1 MKKLLII
8 ALLFLISGC
17 APVPDPNY
25 VSPAEKSRREWQE
38 TKRDVIE
45 ENNRFAINLYSQYK
59 SEEGNIF
66 FSPFSISTAMAM
78 VYEGAE
84 GKTAKEIK
92 SVFGFPKY
100 DNSRRNQYSTLLSEI
115 NKKDKK
121 YTLNTAN
128 ALWAEQDFN
137 FLDNYLTTVEKY
149 YGGKTTN
156 LDFKNDWEASRLII
170 NNWVEDK
177 TNNKIKDLFPEGS
190 INPLTRLVLTNAIY
204 FKAEWLK
211 QFDADKTRDMNFRVN
226 PDKSIKVPMMQRT
239 DGKSIFNYTQNKD
252 LQILEMPYAGED
264 LSMLILLP
272 FNNDIEVLENSF
284 TIEKLTEWKKS
295 LRKRRVKIYIPKF
308 KFETKYFLKET
319 LGDLGMPT
327 AFTNLADF
335 SGMTGTKELEIDK
348 VIHQAFIEVNEEG
361 TEAAAATGIAMV
373 VKSIPPPTPIFKADH
388 PFIFII
394 QQNETGNILFMGR
407 VNNPTN

>member
-1 MKKLLII
+1 MIRRLIILLLIV
-8 ALLFLISGC
+8 GC
-17 APVPDPNY
+17 VLA
-25 VSPAEKSRREWQE
+25 
-38 TKRDVIE
+38 RDVIE
-45 ENNRFAINLYSQYK
+45 ANNHFAINLYSQYK

-100 DNSRRNQYSTLLSEI
+100 DNSRRNQYSNLLSEI
-115 NKKDKK
+115 NKKDKEYALK
-121 YTLNTAN
+121 TAN

-137 FLDNYLTTVEKY
+137 FLDKYLTTVEKY

-156 LDFKNDWEASRLII
+156 LDFKNEPEASRLII

-190 INPLTRLVLTNAIY
+190 IHPLTRLVLTNAIY

-211 QFDADKTRDMNFRVN
+211 QFDVDKTRDKNFRVN

-239 DGKSIFNYTQNKD
+239 DRKSIFNYTQNED

-272 FNNDIEVLENSF
+272 FDDDIEVLENSF

-308 KFETKYFLKET
+308 KFETKYFLSET
-319 LGDLGMPT
+319 LSNLGMPT
-327 AFTNLADF
+327 AFTNSADF
-335 SGMTGTKELEIDK
+335 SGMTGTKDLKIDK

-361 TEAAAATGIAMV
+361 TEAAAATGVTIMMLSA
-373 VKSIPPPTPIFKADH
+373 KPPTPIFKADH

>member
-1 MKKLLII
+1 MIRRLIILLLIV
-8 ALLFLISGC
+8 GC
-17 APVPDPNY
+17 VFG
-25 VSPAEKSRREWQE
+25 E
-38 TKRDVIE
+38 DVIE
-45 ENNRFAINLYSQYK
+45 ANNRFAINLYSQYK

-100 DNSRRNQYSTLLSEI
+100 DNSRRNQYSDLLSEI
-115 NKKDKK
+115 NKKDKE
-121 YTLNTAN
+121 YALNTAN
-128 ALWAEQDFN
+128 ALWAEQDFQ
-137 FLDNYLTTVEKY
+137 FLDEYLTTVEEY
-149 YGGKTTN
+149 YKGKTTN
-156 LDFKNDWEASRLII
+156 LDFKNEPDSSRLII

-177 TNNKIKDLFPEGS
+177 TNNKIKDLFPVGS
-190 INPLTRLVLTNAIY
+190 INSLTRLVLTNAIY
-204 FKAEWLK
+204 FKAKWLT
-211 QFDADKTRDMNFRVN
+211 QFDADKTSDEYFRVN
-226 PDKSIKVPMMQRT
+226 PDENIEVPMMQPT
-239 DGKSIFNYTQNKD
+239 SQKSTFNYTQNKD
-252 LQILEMPYAGED
+252 LQILEMPYVGED

-272 FNNDIEVLENSF
+272 FDNEIEVLENSF

-308 KFETKYFLKET
+308 KFKTKYFLGET
-319 LGDLGMPT
+319 LGDLGMPI
-327 AFTNLADF
+327 AFTNSADF
-335 SGMTGTKELEIDK
+335 SGMTGTKDLKIDK

-361 TEAAAATGIAMV
+361 TEAAAATGIGVGM
-373 VKSIPPPTPIFKADH
+373 KTSMPRPPPIFKADH

-394 QQNETGNILFMGR
+394 QQKETGNILFMGR

>member
-1 MKKLLII
+1 MKKLI
-8 ALLFLISGC
+8 LLSILFVIGC
-17 APVPDPNY
+17 VFA
-25 VSPAEKSRREWQE
+25 Q
-38 TKRDVIE
+38 DVIE
-45 ENNRFAINLYSQYK
+45 ANNRFAINLYSQYK

-100 DNSRRNQYSTLLSEI
+100 DNSRRNQYSNLLSEI
-115 NKKDKK
+115 NKKDKEYALK
-121 YTLNTAN
+121 TAN

-137 FLDNYLTTVEKY
+137 FLDKYLTTVEKY

-156 LDFKNDWEASRLII
+156 LDFKNEWEASRLII

-177 TNNKIKDLFPEGS
+177 TNDKIKDLFPEGS
-190 INPLTRLVLTNAIY
+190 IHPLTRLVLTNAIY
-204 FKAEWLK
+204 FKAKWLI
-211 QFDADKTRDMNFRVN
+211 QFDADKTSAEYFRVN
-226 PDKSIKVPMMQRT
+226 PDKSIKVPMMQPT
-239 DGKSIFNYTQNKD
+239 SQKSTFNYTQNKD

-272 FNNDIEVLENSF
+272 LDDDIEVLENSF

-295 LRKRRVKIYIPKF
+295 LRRRKVNIYIPKF
-308 KFETKYFLKET
+308 KFETKYFMKNT
-319 LGDLGMPT
+319 LSDLGMPT
-327 AFTNLADF
+327 AFTNSADF
-335 SGMTGTKELEIDK
+335 SGMTGTKDLKIDK

-361 TEAAAATGIAMV
+361 TEAAAATGIGVGM
-373 VKSIPPPTPIFKADH
+373 KTSMPPPTPIFKADH

>member
-1 MKKLLII
+1 MKLLYPFII
-8 ALLFLISGC
+8 LSAFSFAVDKSGITE
-17 APVPDPNY
+17 A
-25 VSPAEKSRREWQE
+25 
-38 TKRDVIE
+38 
-45 ENNRFAINLYSQYK
+45 NNRFAINLYSQYK

-100 DNSRRNQYSTLLSEI
+100 DNSRRNQYFNLLSEI
-115 NKKDKK
+115 NKKDKEYALK
-121 YTLNTAN
+121 TAN
-128 ALWAEQDFN
+128 ALWAQQDFQ
-137 FLDNYLTTVEKY
+137 FLDEYLTTVEKY
-149 YGGKTTN
+149 YEGKTTN
-156 LDFKNDWEASRLII
+156 LDFKNEPEASRLII

-190 INPLTRLVLTNAIY
+190 IHVLTRLVLTNAIY
-204 FKAEWLK
+204 FKAKWLI
-211 QFDADKTRDMNFRVN
+211 QFDADKTSDEYFRVN
-226 PDKSIKVPMMQRT
+226 PDKSIKVPMMQPT
-239 DGKSIFNYTQNKD
+239 SQKSTFNYTQNKD

-272 FNNDIEVLENSF
+272 LDDDIEALENSF
-284 TIEKLTEWKKS
+284 TLEKLTAWKKS
-295 LRKRRVKIYIPKF
+295 LRKRRVNIYIPRF
-308 KFETKYFLKET
+308 KFETKYFLRKT
-319 LGDLGMPT
+319 LSNLGMPT
-327 AFTNLADF
+327 TFTNSADF
-335 SGMTGTKELEIDK
+335 SGMTGTKILKIDK

-361 TEAAAATGIAMV
+361 TEAAAATAVTMML
-373 VKSIPPPTPIFKADH
+373 KRSKKQKHPTPVFRADH

-407 VNNPTN
+407 VSNPIN

>member
-1 MKKLLII
+1 MKKLLLLLLI
-8 ALLFLISGC
+8 AGC
-17 APVPDPNY
+17 VFA
-25 VSPAEKSRREWQE
+25 
-38 TKRDVIE
+38 RDVIE
-45 ENNRFAINLYSQYK
+45 ANNRFAINLYSQYK

-100 DNSRRNQYSTLLSEI
+100 DNSRRNQYSNLLSEI
-115 NKKDKK
+115 NKKDKEYALK
-121 YTLNTAN
+121 TAN

-137 FLDNYLTTVEKY
+137 FLDKYLTTVEKY

-156 LDFKNDWEASRLII
+156 LDFKNEPDTSRLII

-190 INPLTRLVLTNAIY
+190 IHPLTRLVLTNAIY

-239 DGKSIFNYTQNKD
+239 DRKSIFNYTQNED

-272 FNNDIEVLENSF
+272 LDDDIEALENSF

-295 LRKRRVKIYIPKF
+295 LRKRRVNIYIPKF
-308 KFETKYFLKET
+308 KFETKYFMSET
-319 LGDLGMPT
+319 LSNLGMPT
-327 AFTNLADF
+327 AFTNSADF
-335 SGMTGTKELEIDK
+335 SGMTGKKDLKIDK

-361 TEAAAATGIAMV
+361 TEAAAATGISMMIT
-373 VKSIPPPTPIFKADH
+373 SMPPPTPIFKADH

-407 VNNPTN
+407 VNNPNN

>member
-1 MKKLLII
+1 MVGSLFGQDLDLREII
-8 ALLFLISGC
+8 EA
-17 APVPDPNY
+17 
-25 VSPAEKSRREWQE
+25 
-38 TKRDVIE
+38 
-45 ENNRFAINLYSQYK
+45 NNRFAINLYSQYK

-100 DNSRRNQYSTLLSEI
+100 DNSRRNQYSNLLSDI
-115 NKKDKK
+115 NKKDNEYALK
-121 YTLNTAN
+121 TAN
-128 ALWAEQDFN
+128 ALWAEQDFH
-137 FLDNYLTTVEKY
+137 FLEEYLTTVEKY

-156 LDFKNDWEASRLII
+156 LDFKNEWEASRLII

-177 TNNKIKDLFPEGS
+177 TNDKIKDLLPEGV
-190 INPLTRLVLTNAIY
+190 IDADTRLVLTNAIY
-204 FKAEWLK
+204 FKAKWLI
-211 QFDADKTRDMNFRVN
+211 QFDADKTSDEYFRVN
-226 PDKSIKVPMMQRT
+226 PDKSIKVPMMQPT
-239 DGKSIFNYTQNKD
+239 SQKSTFNYTQNKD

-272 FNNDIEVLENSF
+272 LDDDIETLENSF

-295 LRKRRVKIYIPKF
+295 LRKRRVNIYIPKF
-308 KFETKYFLKET
+308 KFETKYFMIYT
-319 LGDLGMPT
+319 LSNLGMPT
-327 AFTNLADF
+327 AFTDSADF
-335 SGMTGTKELEIDK
+335 SGMTGTNELKIDK

-361 TEAAAATGIAMV
+361 TEAAAATGVIMTM
-373 VKSIPPPTPIFKADH
+373 KSLRIQKHPTPVFRADH

>member
-1 MKKLLII
+1 MIRRLIILLLIV
-8 ALLFLISGC
+8 GC
-17 APVPDPNY
+17 VFA
-25 VSPAEKSRREWQE
+25 
-38 TKRDVIE
+38 RDVIE
-45 ENNRFAINLYSQYK
+45 ANNRFAINLYSQYK

-100 DNSRRNQYSTLLSEI
+100 DNSRRNQYSNLLSEI
-115 NKKDKK
+115 NKKDKEYALK
-121 YTLNTAN
+121 TAN
-128 ALWAEQDFN
+128 ALWAEQDFH
-137 FLDNYLTTVEKY
+137 FLDEYLTTVEKY

-156 LDFKNDWEASRLII
+156 LDFKNEWEASRLII

-177 TNNKIKDLFPEGS
+177 TNDKIKDLLPEGA
-190 INPLTRLVLTNAIY
+190 IHPLIRLVLTNAIY
-204 FKAEWLK
+204 FKAEWLI
-211 QFDADKTRDMNFRVN
+211 QFDADKTSDEYFRVN
-226 PDKSIKVPMMQRT
+226 PDKSIKVPMMQPT
-239 DGKSIFNYTQNKD
+239 SQKSTFNYTQNKD

-272 FNNDIEVLENSF
+272 LDDDIEALENSF

-295 LRKRRVKIYIPKF
+295 LRRRKVNIYIPKF
-308 KFETKYFLKET
+308 KFETKYFMANT
-319 LGDLGMPT
+319 LSNLGMPT
-327 AFTNLADF
+327 AFTGSADF
-335 SGMTGTKELEIDK
+335 SGMTGTKDLKIDK

-361 TEAAAATGIAMV
+361 TEAAAATGIIMYAISFR
-373 VKSIPPPTPIFKADH
+373 KQKHPTPVFRADH

-394 QQNETGNILFMGR
+394 QQKDTGNILFMGR
-407 VNNPTN
+407 VNNPNN

>member
-1 MKKLLII
+1 MLGSLFGQDLDSREII
-8 ALLFLISGC
+8 EA
-17 APVPDPNY
+17 
-25 VSPAEKSRREWQE
+25 
-38 TKRDVIE
+38 
-45 ENNRFAINLYSQYK
+45 NNRFAINLYSQYK

-100 DNSRRNQYSTLLSEI
+100 DNSRRNQYSDLLSEI
-115 NKKDKK
+115 NKKDKEYALK
-121 YTLNTAN
+121 TAN
-128 ALWAEQDFN
+128 ALWAQQDFQ
-137 FLDNYLTTVEKY
+137 FLDEYLTTVEEY

-156 LDFKNDWEASRLII
+156 LDFINESDSSRLII

-190 INPLTRLVLTNAIY
+190 IHSLTRLVLANAIY
-204 FKAEWLK
+204 FKAKWLI
-211 QFDADKTRDMNFRVN
+211 QFDADKTSDEYFRVN
-226 PDKSIKVPMMQRT
+226 PDEHIEVPMMQPT
-239 DGKSIFNYTQNKD
+239 SQKSTFNYTQNKD
-252 LQILEMPYAGED
+252 LQILEIPYAGED

-272 FNNDIEVLENSF
+272 LDDDIEALENSF

-295 LRKRRVKIYIPKF
+295 LRKHRVNIYIPKF
-308 KFETKYFLKET
+308 KFETKYFLSET
-319 LGDLGMPT
+319 LSNLGMPT
-327 AFTNLADF
+327 AFTNSADF
-335 SGMTGTKELEIDK
+335 SGMTGTKDLKIDK

-361 TEAAAATGIAMV
+361 TEAAAATGVTMTMRS
-373 VKSIPPPTPIFKADH
+373 KKPPTPIFKADH

>member
-1 MKKLLII
+1 MKKLILLSILLIV
-8 ALLFLISGC
+8 GC
-17 APVPDPNY
+17 GFA
-25 VSPAEKSRREWQE
+25 
-38 TKRDVIE
+38 RDVIE
-45 ENNRFAINLYSQYK
+45 ANNRFAINLYSQYK

-100 DNSRRNQYSTLLSEI
+100 DNSRRNQYSNLLSEI
-115 NKKDKK
+115 NKKDKEYALK
-121 YTLNTAN
+121 TAN
-128 ALWAEQDFN
+128 ALWAEQDFH
-137 FLDNYLTTVEKY
+137 FLDEYLTTVEEY
-149 YGGKTTN
+149 YEGKTTN
-156 LDFKNDWEASRLII
+156 LDFKNEPEASRLII

-177 TNNKIKDLFPEGS
+177 TNNKIKDLLSEGV
-190 INPLTRLVLTNAIY
+190 IDALTRLVLTNAIY
-204 FKAEWLK
+204 FKAEWLI
-211 QFDADKTRDMNFRVN
+211 QFDADKTSEENFRVS
-226 PDKSIKVPMMQRT
+226 PDKSIKVPMMQPT
-239 DGKSIFNYTQNKD
+239 SQKSTFNYTQNKD

-272 FNNDIEVLENSF
+272 LDDNIEAFENSF

-295 LRKRRVKIYIPKF
+295 LRKRRVNIYIPKF
-308 KFETKYFLKET
+308 KFETKYFLSET
-319 LGDLGMPT
+319 LSDLGMPT
-327 AFTNLADF
+327 AFTNSADF
-335 SGMTGTKELEIDK
+335 SGMTGAKDLKIDK

-361 TEAAAATGIAMV
+361 TEATAATGIGIGMIT
-373 VKSIPPPTPIFKADH
+373 SMPPPTPIFKADH

-407 VNNPTN
+407 VSNPIN

>member
-1 MKKLLII
+1 MKQLLIL
-8 ALLFLISGC
+8 ALLIVGC
-17 APVPDPNY
+17 VFA
-25 VSPAEKSRREWQE
+25 
-38 TKRDVIE
+38 RDVIE
-45 ENNRFAINLYSQYK
+45 ANNRFAINLYSQYK

-100 DNSRRNQYSTLLSEI
+100 DNSRRNQYSNLLSDI
-115 NKKDKK
+115 NKKDKEYALK
-121 YTLNTAN
+121 TAN
-128 ALWAEQDFN
+128 ALWAEQDFQ
-137 FLDNYLTTVEKY
+137 FLDEYLTTVEKY

-156 LDFKNDWEASRLII
+156 LDLINEPEASRLII

-177 TNNKIKDLFPEGS
+177 TNDKIKDLLPEGV
-190 INPLTRLVLTNAIY
+190 IDADTRLVLTNAIY
-204 FKAEWLK
+204 FKAKWLI
-211 QFDADKTRDMNFRVN
+211 QFDADKTSDENFRVN
-226 PDKSIKVPMMQRT
+226 PDKRIKVPMMQPT
-239 DGKSIFNYTQNKD
+239 SQKSTFNYTQNKD

-272 FNNDIEVLENSF
+272 LDDDIEALENSF

-308 KFETKYFLKET
+308 KFETKYFMKNT
-319 LGDLGMPT
+319 LSDLGMPT
-327 AFTNLADF
+327 AFTYSADF
-335 SGMTGTKELEIDK
+335 SGMTGKKNLIIDK

-361 TEAAAATGIAMV
+361 TEAAAATGIGIKRTSM
-373 VKSIPPPTPIFKADH
+373 PPPTPIFKADH
-388 PFIFII
+388 PFIFLIH
-394 QQNETGNILFMGR
+394 QKDTGNILFMGR
-407 VNNPTN
+407 VSNPNN

>member
-1 MKKLLII
+1 MIRRLIILLLIV
-8 ALLFLISGC
+8 GC
-17 APVPDPNY
+17 VFA
-25 VSPAEKSRREWQE
+25 
-38 TKRDVIE
+38 RDVIE
-45 ENNRFAINLYSQYK
+45 ANNRFAINLYSQYK

-100 DNSRRNQYSTLLSEI
+100 DNSRRNQYSNLLSEI
-115 NKKDKK
+115 NKKDKEYALK
-121 YTLNTAN
+121 TAN
-128 ALWAEQDFN
+128 ALWAEQDFH
-137 FLDNYLTTVEKY
+137 FLDEYLTTVEKY

-156 LDFKNDWEASRLII
+156 LDFKNEWEASRLII

-177 TNNKIKDLFPEGS
+177 TNDKIKDLLSEGVIDS
-190 INPLTRLVLTNAIY
+190 LTRLVLTNAIY
-204 FKAEWLK
+204 FKAKWLI
-211 QFDADKTRDMNFRVN
+211 QFDADKTSDEYFRVN
-226 PDKSIKVPMMQRT
+226 PDKSIKVPMMQPT
-239 DGKSIFNYTQNKD
+239 SQKSTFNYTQNKD

-272 FNNDIEVLENSF
+272 LDDDIDALENSF

-295 LRKRRVKIYIPKF
+295 LRRRKVNIYIPKF
-308 KFETKYFLKET
+308 KFETKYFMKNT
-319 LGDLGMPT
+319 LSNLGMPT
-327 AFTNLADF
+327 AFTNSADF
-335 SGMTGTKELEIDK
+335 SGMTGTKDLKIDK

-361 TEAAAATGIAMV
+361 TEAAAATGIGGM
-373 VKSIPPPTPIFKADH
+373 KTSMPPPTPIFKADH

-407 VNNPTN
+407 VSNPTN

>member
-1 MKKLLII
+1 MLGSLFGQDLDSREII
-8 ALLFLISGC
+8 EA
-17 APVPDPNY
+17 
-25 VSPAEKSRREWQE
+25 
-38 TKRDVIE
+38 
-45 ENNRFAINLYSQYK
+45 NNRFAINLYSQYK

-100 DNSRRNQYSTLLSEI
+100 DNSRRNQYSNLLSEI

-121 YTLNTAN
+121 YALKTAN

-137 FLDNYLTTVEKY
+137 FLDKYLTTVEEY
-149 YGGKTTN
+149 YEGKTTN
-156 LDFKNDWEASRLII
+156 LDFKNEPDASRLII

-177 TNNKIKDLFPEGS
+177 TNDKIKDLLPEGVIDS
-190 INPLTRLVLTNAIY
+190 LTRLVLTNAIY
-204 FKAEWLK
+204 FKAKWLT
-211 QFDADKTRDMNFRVN
+211 QFDANKTSDEYFRVN
-226 PDKSIKVPMMQRT
+226 PDKSIKVPMMQPT
-239 DGKSIFNYTQNKD
+239 SQKSIFNYTQNKD
-252 LQILEMPYAGED
+252 LQILEMPYVGED

-272 FNNDIEVLENSF
+272 LDDDIEALENSF

-308 KFETKYFLKET
+308 KFKTKYSLNET
-319 LGDLGMPT
+319 LSDLGMPT
-327 AFTNLADF
+327 AFTNSADF
-335 SGMTGTKELEIDK
+335 SGMTGTKDLKIDK

-361 TEAAAATGIAMV
+361 TEAAAATGIGVGM
-373 VKSIPPPTPIFKADH
+373 KTSMPPPTPIFKADH

-394 QQNETGNILFMGR
+394 QQKETGNILFMGR
-407 VNNPTN
+407 VSNPKN

>member
-8 ALLFLISGC
+8 LLLIVGC
-17 APVPDPNY
+17 VFA
-25 VSPAEKSRREWQE
+25 
-38 TKRDVIE
+38 RDVIE
-45 ENNRFAINLYSQYK
+45 ANNRFAINLYSQYK

-100 DNSRRNQYSTLLSEI
+100 DNSRRNQYSNLLSEI
-115 NKKDKK
+115 NKKDKEYALK
-121 YTLNTAN
+121 TAN
-128 ALWAEQDFN
+128 ALWAEQDFQ
-137 FLDNYLTTVEKY
+137 FLDEYLTTVEEY
-149 YGGKTTN
+149 YEGKTTN
-156 LDFKNDWEASRLII
+156 LDFKNEPDSSRLII

-177 TNNKIKDLFPEGS
+177 TNNKIKDLFPEGGIDS
-190 INPLTRLVLTNAIY
+190 ITRLVLTNAIY
-204 FKAEWLK
+204 FKAKWLI
-211 QFDADKTRDMNFRVN
+211 QFDADKTSDEYFRVN
-226 PDKSIKVPMMQRT
+226 PDKSIKVPMMQPT
-239 DGKSIFNYTQNKD
+239 SQKSTFNYTQNKD

-272 FNNDIEVLENSF
+272 LDDDIEALENSF

-308 KFETKYFLKET
+308 KFETKYFLSET
-319 LGDLGMPT
+319 LSDLGMPT
-327 AFTNLADF
+327 AFTNSADF
-335 SGMTGTKELEIDK
+335 SGMTGKKDLKIDK

-361 TEAAAATGIAMV
+361 TEAAAATGVIMTM
-373 VKSIPPPTPIFKADH
+373 KSLRIQKHPTPVFRADH

>member
-1 MKKLLII
+1 MIRRLIILLLIV
-8 ALLFLISGC
+8 GC
-17 APVPDPNY
+17 VFA
-25 VSPAEKSRREWQE
+25 
-38 TKRDVIE
+38 RDVIE
-45 ENNRFAINLYSQYK
+45 ANNRFAINLYSQYK

-92 SVFGFPKY
+92 SVFGFPNY
-100 DNSRRNQYSTLLSEI
+100 DNSRRDQYSNRLSEI
-115 NKKDKK
+115 NKKDKEYALK
-121 YTLNTAN
+121 TAN
-128 ALWAEQDFN
+128 ALWAQQDFH
-137 FLDNYLTTVEKY
+137 FLDEYLTTVEKY

-156 LDFKNDWEASRLII
+156 LDFKNEPDTSRLII

-190 INPLTRLVLTNAIY
+190 IDYRTRLVLTNAIY
-204 FKAEWLK
+204 FKAEWLI
-211 QFDADKTRDMNFRVN
+211 QFDADKTSDENFRVN
-226 PDKSIKVPMMQRT
+226 PDKSIKVPMMQPT
-239 DGKSIFNYTQNKD
+239 SQKSTFNYTQNKD

-272 FNNDIEVLENSF
+272 LDDDIEALENSF

-308 KFETKYFLKET
+308 KFETKYFMKNT
-319 LGDLGMPT
+319 LSDLGMPT
-327 AFTNLADF
+327 AFTNSADF
-335 SGMTGTKELEIDK
+335 SGMTGTNELKIDK

-361 TEAAAATGIAMV
+361 TEAAAATGISMAMM
-373 VKSIPPPTPIFKADH
+373 KTSRKPPTPIFKADH

-407 VNNPTN
+407 VSNPNN

>member
-1 MKKLLII
+1 MLIRRLTILLLIVGWV
-8 ALLFLISGC
+8 FG
-17 APVPDPNY
+17 
-25 VSPAEKSRREWQE
+25 K
-38 TKRDVIE
+38 DVIE
-45 ENNRFAINLYSQYK
+45 ANNRFAINLYSQYK

-100 DNSRRNQYSTLLSEI
+100 DNSRRNQYSNLLSEI
-115 NKKDKK
+115 NKKDKE
-121 YTLNTAN
+121 YALNTAN
-128 ALWAEQDFN
+128 ALWAEQDFQ
-137 FLDNYLTTVEKY
+137 FLDEYLTTVEKY

-156 LDFKNDWEASRLII
+156 LDFKNEWEASRLII

-177 TNNKIKDLFPEGS
+177 TNDKIKDLLPEDV
-190 INPLTRLVLTNAIY
+190 IDADTRLVLTNAIY
-204 FKAEWLK
+204 FKAKWLI
-211 QFDADKTRDMNFRVN
+211 QFDADKTSDENFRVN
-226 PDKSIKVPMMQRT
+226 PDKSIKVPMMQPT
-239 DGKSIFNYTQNKD
+239 SQKSTFNYTQNKD

-272 FNNDIEVLENSF
+272 LDDDIEALENSF

-308 KFETKYFLKET
+308 KFETKYFMKNT
-319 LGDLGMPT
+319 LINLGIPT
-327 AFTNLADF
+327 AFTDSADF
-335 SGMTGTKELEIDK
+335 SGMTGAKDLKIDK

-361 TEAAAATGIAMV
+361 TEAAAATAVVLGIRS
-373 VKSIPPPTPIFKADH
+373 KKPPTPIFKADH

-394 QQNETGNILFMGR
+394 QQKETGNILFMGR
-407 VNNPTN
+407 VNNPKI

>member
-1 MKKLLII
+1 MIRRLIILLLIV
-8 ALLFLISGC
+8 GC
-17 APVPDPNY
+17 VFG
-25 VSPAEKSRREWQE
+25 E
-38 TKRDVIE
+38 DVIE
-45 ENNRFAINLYSQYK
+45 ANNRFAINLYSQYK

-100 DNSRRNQYSTLLSEI
+100 DNSRRNQYSDLLSEI
-115 NKKDKK
+115 NKKDKE
-121 YTLNTAN
+121 YALNTAN
-128 ALWAEQDFN
+128 ALWAEQDFQ
-137 FLDNYLTTVEKY
+137 FLDEYITTVEEY
-149 YGGKTTN
+149 YKGKTTN
-156 LDFKNDWEASRLII
+156 LDFKNEPDSSRLII
-170 NNWVEDK
+170 NNWVEEK
-177 TNNKIKDLFPEGS
+177 TNNKIKDLFPEES
-190 INPLTRLVLTNAIY
+190 IHPQTRLVLTNAIY

-239 DGKSIFNYTQNKD
+239 DRKSIFNYTQNED
-252 LQILEMPYAGED
+252 LQILEIPYTGED

-272 FNNDIEVLENSF
+272 FDNDIEVLENSF

-295 LRKRRVKIYIPKF
+295 LRERRVKIYIPKF
-308 KFETKYFLKET
+308 KFKTKYFLGET
-319 LGDLGMPT
+319 LGDLGMPI
-327 AFTNLADF
+327 AFTNSADF
-335 SGMTGTKELEIDK
+335 SGMSGTKDLKIDK

-361 TEAAAATGIAMV
+361 TEAAAATGIGMMLPT
-373 VKSIPPPTPIFKADH
+373 SMPPPTPIFKADH

-394 QQNETGNILFMGR
+394 QQKETGNILFMGR

>member
-1 MKKLLII
+1 MIRRLIILLLIV
-8 ALLFLISGC
+8 GC
-17 APVPDPNY
+17 VFA
-25 VSPAEKSRREWQE
+25 
-38 TKRDVIE
+38 RDVIE
-45 ENNRFAINLYSQYK
+45 ANNRFAINLYSQYK

-100 DNSRRNQYSTLLSEI
+100 DNSRRNQYSDLLSEI
-115 NKKDKK
+115 NKKDKEYALK
-121 YTLNTAN
+121 TAN
-128 ALWAEQDFN
+128 ALWAEQDFH
-137 FLDNYLTTVEKY
+137 FLDEYLTTVEKY

-156 LDFKNDWEASRLII
+156 LDFKNEPEASRLII

-190 INPLTRLVLTNAIY
+190 IHPLTRLVLTNAIY
-204 FKAEWLK
+204 FKAKWLI
-211 QFDADKTRDMNFRVN
+211 QFDADKTSDEYFRVN
-226 PDKSIKVPMMQRT
+226 PDKSIKVPMMQPT
-239 DGKSIFNYTQNKD
+239 SQKSTFNYTQNKD

-272 FNNDIEVLENSF
+272 LDDDIEALENSF

-295 LRKRRVKIYIPKF
+295 LRKRRVKIYISKF
-308 KFETKYFLKET
+308 KFKTKYFMKNT
-319 LGDLGMPT
+319 LSNLGMPT
-327 AFTNLADF
+327 AFTNSADF
-335 SGMTGTKELEIDK
+335 SGMTGTKDLKIDK

-361 TEAAAATGIAMV
+361 TEAAAATGVIMYMTSFR
-373 VKSIPPPTPIFKADH
+373 KQKHPTPVFKADH

-407 VNNPTN
+407 VNNPIN

>member
-1 MKKLLII
+1 MIRRLIILLLIV
-8 ALLFLISGC
+8 GC
-17 APVPDPNY
+17 VFA
-25 VSPAEKSRREWQE
+25 
-38 TKRDVIE
+38 RDVIE
-45 ENNRFAINLYSQYK
+45 ANNRFAINLYSQYK

-100 DNSRRNQYSTLLSEI
+100 DNSRRNQYSDLLSEI
-115 NKKDKK
+115 NKKDKEYALK
-121 YTLNTAN
+121 TAN

-137 FLDNYLTTVEKY
+137 FLDKYLTTVEKY

-156 LDFKNDWEASRLII
+156 LDFKNEPDSSRLII

-190 INPLTRLVLTNAIY
+190 IHPQTRLVLTNAIY

-211 QFDADKTRDMNFRVN
+211 QFDADKTRDKNFRVN

-239 DGKSIFNYTQNKD
+239 DRKSIFNYTQNED

-272 FNNDIEVLENSF
+272 LDDDIEVLENSF

-295 LRKRRVKIYIPKF
+295 LRKRRVNIYIPKF
-308 KFETKYFLKET
+308 KFETKYFMKNT
-319 LGDLGMPT
+319 LSNLGMPT
-327 AFTNLADF
+327 AFTNSADF
-335 SGMTGTKELEIDK
+335 SGMTGSKDLKIDK

-361 TEAAAATGIAMV
+361 TEAAAATGIIFTTLTSM
-373 VKSIPPPTPIFKADH
+373 PPPTPVFRADH

-394 QQNETGNILFMGR
+394 QQKETGNILFMGR
-407 VNNPTN
+407 INNPTK

>member
-1 MKKLLII
+1 MKKLILI
-8 ALLFLISGC
+8 LMLGSLFGQDL
-17 APVPDPNY
+17 D
-25 VSPAEKSRREWQE
+25 SREI
-38 TKRDVIE
+38 IE
-45 ENNRFAINLYSQYK
+45 ANNRFAINLYSQYK

-100 DNSRRNQYSTLLSEI
+100 DNSRRNQYSNLLSEI
-115 NKKDKK
+115 NNKDKEYALK
-121 YTLNTAN
+121 TAN
-128 ALWAEQDFN
+128 ALWAEQDFY
-137 FLDNYLTTVEKY
+137 FLEEYLTTVEEY

-156 LDFKNDWEASRLII
+156 LDFKNEWEASRLII

-177 TNNKIKDLFPEGS
+177 TNDKIKDLLPEDV
-190 INPLTRLVLTNAIY
+190 IDADTRLVLTNAIY
-204 FKAEWLK
+204 FKAKWLI
-211 QFDADKTRDMNFRVN
+211 QFDADKTSDEYFRVN
-226 PDKSIKVPMMQRT
+226 PDKSIKVPMMQPT
-239 DGKSIFNYTQNKD
+239 SQKSTFNYTQNKD

-272 FNNDIEVLENSF
+272 LDDDIEVLENSF

-295 LRKRRVKIYIPKF
+295 LRRRKVNIYIPKF
-308 KFETKYFLKET
+308 KFETKYFLSET
-319 LGDLGMPT
+319 LSNLGMPT
-327 AFTNLADF
+327 GFTDSADF
-335 SGMTGTKELEIDK
+335 SGMTGKKDLKIDK

-361 TEAAAATGIAMV
+361 TEAAAATG
-373 VKSIPPPTPIFKADH
+373 VKTSNIVSMPPPTPIFKADH

-394 QQNETGNILFMGR
+394 QQKETGNILFMGR
-407 VNNPTN
+407 INNPTN

>member
-1 MKKLLII
+1 MKKLL
-8 ALLFLISGC
+8 LLSILLIVGC
-17 APVPDPNY
+17 VFA
-25 VSPAEKSRREWQE
+25 
-38 TKRDVIE
+38 RDVIE
-45 ENNRFAINLYSQYK
+45 ANNRFAINLYSQYK

-100 DNSRRNQYSTLLSEI
+100 DNSRRNQYSDLLSEI
-115 NKKDKK
+115 NKKDKEYALK
-121 YTLNTAN
+121 TAN
-128 ALWAEQDFN
+128 ALWAEQDFH
-137 FLDNYLTTVEKY
+137 FLDEYLTTVEKY

-156 LDFKNDWEASRLII
+156 LDFKNEWEASRLII

-177 TNNKIKDLFPEGS
+177 TNDKIKDLLPEGVIDS
-190 INPLTRLVLTNAIY
+190 LTRLVLTNAIY
-204 FKAEWLK
+204 FKAKWLI
-211 QFDADKTRDMNFRVN
+211 QFDADKTSDEYFRVN
-226 PDKSIKVPMMQRT
+226 PDKSIKVPMMQPT
-239 DGKSIFNYTQNKD
+239 SQKSTFNYTQNKD

-264 LSMLILLP
+264 LAMLILLP
-272 FNNDIEVLENSF
+272 LDDDIEALENSF

-295 LRKRRVKIYIPKF
+295 LRKRRVKIYIPRF
-308 KFETKYFLKET
+308 KFETKYFLSET
-319 LGDLGMPT
+319 LSDLGMPT
-327 AFTNLADF
+327 AFTNSADF
-335 SGMTGTKELEIDK
+335 SGMTGNNVLKIDK

-361 TEAAAATGIAMV
+361 TEAAAATGVTMYMTSFR
-373 VKSIPPPTPIFKADH
+373 KQKHPTPVFKADH

-407 VNNPTN
+407 VNNPNN

>member
-1 MKKLLII
+1 MIRRLIILLLIV
-8 ALLFLISGC
+8 GC
-17 APVPDPNY
+17 VFA
-25 VSPAEKSRREWQE
+25 
-38 TKRDVIE
+38 RDVIE
-45 ENNRFAINLYSQYK
+45 ANNRFAINLYSQYK

-100 DNSRRNQYSTLLSEI
+100 DNSRRNQYSNLLSEI
-115 NKKDKK
+115 NKKDNEYALK
-121 YTLNTAN
+121 TAN
-128 ALWAEQDFN
+128 ALWAQQNFQ
-137 FLDNYLTTVEKY
+137 FLDDYLTTVEKY

-156 LDFKNDWEASRLII
+156 LDFKNEPDSSRLII

-190 INPLTRLVLTNAIY
+190 IHPLTRLVLTNAIY
-204 FKAEWLK
+204 FKAEWLI
-211 QFDADKTRDMNFRVN
+211 QFDADKTSDENFRVN
-226 PDKSIKVPMMQRT
+226 PDKSIKVPMMQPT
-239 DGKSIFNYTQNKD
+239 SQKSTFNYTQNKD

-272 FNNDIEVLENSF
+272 LDDNIEALENSF

-295 LRKRRVKIYIPKF
+295 LRRRKVNVYIPKF
-308 KFETKYFLKET
+308 KFETKYFMKNT
-319 LGDLGMPT
+319 LRNLGMPT
-327 AFTNLADF
+327 AFTGSADF
-335 SGMTGTKELEIDK
+335 SGMTGKKDLKIDE

-361 TEAAAATGIAMV
+361 TEAAAATGIGVGM
-373 VKSIPPPTPIFKADH
+373 KTSMSRPPPIFKADH

>member
-1 MKKLLII
+1 MIRRLIILLLIV
-8 ALLFLISGC
+8 GC
-17 APVPDPNY
+17 VFA
-25 VSPAEKSRREWQE
+25 
-38 TKRDVIE
+38 RDVIE
-45 ENNRFAINLYSQYK
+45 ANNRFAINLYSQYK

-100 DNSRRNQYSTLLSEI
+100 DNSRRNQYSNLLSEI
-115 NKKDKK
+115 NKKDKEYALK
-121 YTLNTAN
+121 TAN
-128 ALWAEQDFN
+128 ALWAEQDFH
-137 FLDNYLTTVEKY
+137 FLDEYLTTVEKY

-156 LDFKNDWEASRLII
+156 LDFKNEWEASRLII

-177 TNNKIKDLFPEGS
+177 TNDKIKDLLPEGV
-190 INPLTRLVLTNAIY
+190 INPGTRLVLTNAIY
-204 FKAEWLK
+204 FKAKWLT
-211 QFDADKTRDMNFRVN
+211 QFDADKTSDEYFRVN
-226 PDKSIKVPMMQRT
+226 PDKSIKVPMMQPT
-239 DGKSIFNYTQNKD
+239 SQKSTFNYTQNKD

-272 FNNDIEVLENSF
+272 LDDDIEALENSF

-295 LRKRRVKIYIPKF
+295 LRKRRVNIYIPKF
-308 KFETKYFLKET
+308 KFETKYFMIYT
-319 LGDLGMPT
+319 LSNLGMPT
-327 AFTNLADF
+327 AFTNSADF
-335 SGMTGTKELEIDK
+335 SGMTGTKDLKIDK

-361 TEAAAATGIAMV
+361 TEAAAATGV
-373 VKSIPPPTPIFKADH
+373 VMGIKTSLRPPTPIFKADH

-394 QQNETGNILFMGR
+394 QHNETGNILFMGR
-407 VNNPTN
+407 VSNPKN